1 MISLDYVFPLLNGRM
16 QDLMEY
22 EGKVVMVVNTA
33 SKCGFTPQYEG
44 LEELYRQFKDD
55 GFIVLAF
62 PCNQFGEQEPGT
74 DADIA
79 NFLECNYTV
88 TFPVFHKVQVN
99 GEDANPLFKVL
110 KETAPGTMGTKEIK
124 WNFTKFLISRD
135 RKKVVRY
142 ASSKTP
148 DSLRSYIADEVL
160 KI

>member
-1 MISLDYVFPLLNGRM
+1 MISLDYVFPLLNGQM

-22 EGKVVMVVNTA
+22 DGKVVMVVNTA

-55 GFIVLAF
+55 GFVVLAF

-74 DADIA
+74 DEDIA

-99 GEDANPLFKVL
+99 GEDANPMFKML
-110 KETAPGTMGTKEIK
+110 KEAAPGTMGTKDIK

-148 DSLRSYIADEVL
+148 DSLRGYIADEVL